1 MRNSSQE
8 LGATLPMRITALV
21 PSRSPHLTR
30 LPISVALP
38 KATLLGTPSTNSK
51 MLLSP
56 WQTHLAVSSQEIWAP
71 VGDPEIGLPEVEPD
85 LAG

>member
-1 MRNSSQE
+1 
-8 LGATLPMRITALV
+8 MRITALA

-38 KATLLGTPSTNSK
+38 KTALLGTPPTNPK
-51 MLLSP
+51 TLLSP
-56 WQTHLAVSSQEIWAP
+56 WQTHLAVSSQKIWAP
-71 VGDPEIGLPEVEPD
+71 VGDPEIGLPEVDPD